1 MKSDHGFGKLTNSWA
16 LIITWQIGGDKE
28 RAQEAGKKGG
38 EASYENGGL
47 TQ

>member
-1 MKSDHGFGKLTNSWA
+1 MVLE
-16 LIITWQIGGDKE
+16 LMIGGDKE

-38 EASYENGGL
+38 EASYDNGGL